1 VTDLFLPVLYGS
13 VRQGRVSFPVAEF
26 VVAELGRRPGV
37 ETRLYDP
44 RDLGLGNL
52 VRRVHEMPTPEPV
65 VVEFAAS
72 MERADGF
79 VLVTPEYNYG
89 YPGTLKD
96 LIDHLSHQWR
106 RKPFALV
113 GAGGI
118 SGGLRAIDGL
128 RMVVQGMG
136 GISVPIAVPVQAVAE
151 EFDVRGPKDPEKW
164 RKRLAPLFHDLEWYA
179 KALRAQRGTESA
191 PP

>member
-1 VTDLFLPVLYGS
+1 MGDLFLPVIYGS
-13 VRQGRVSFPVAEF
+13 VREGRVSFPVAEF
-26 VVAELGRRPGV
+26 VEAELAQRPGV

-44 RDLGLGNL
+44 RDLPLGNL
-52 VRRVHEMPTPEPV
+52 VRRVHEMATPERAV
-65 VVEFAAS
+65 AEFAAA

-89 YPGTLKD
+89 YPGTLKN
-96 LIDHLSHQWR
+96 LIDHLTHQWR

-128 RMVVQGMG
+128 RLVIPGVG
-136 GISVPIAVPVQAVAE
+136 GFTVPIAVPVQSVAA
-151 EFDVRGPKDPEKW
+151 EFDSNGPKDPEKW
-164 RKRLAPLFHDLEWYA
+164 RKRLTPLFHELEWYA
-179 KALRAQRGTESA
+179 RALQGARSAGSA